1 MSEKKEFIRIHNTI
15 HFTNGQY
22 EIQEDVYPV
31 IIGSIYE
38 YHDIVG
44 VQFNRLKGK
53 LFNLIEASTIDEK
66 QRQAMKGL
74 VKDFCNSQYNN
85 VIGDLEYWITNMGFI
100 IEKTIPTCEPL
111 GSEQLK

>member
-1 MSEKKEFIRIHNTI
+1 MSKELVRINNTV
-15 HFTNGQY
+15 HYDNGKY
-22 EIQEDVYPV
+22 ETQENGCPM
-31 IIGSIYE
+31 ICGSIYE

-66 QRQAMKGL
+66 QRIAMKGL

-85 VIGDLEYWITNMGFI
+85 VIGDLEYWITNMGFE
-100 IEKTIPTCEPL
+100 IEKITQVAEPL
-111 GSEQLK
+111 DSENK

>member
-1 MSEKKEFIRIHNTI
+1 MSNQELVRINNTI
-15 HFTNGQY
+15 HFVDGRY
-22 EIQEDVYPV
+22 EKQEEGCPV
-31 IIGSIYE
+31 TGGSIYE

-66 QRQAMKGL
+66 QREAMKGL

-85 VIGDLEYWITNMGFI
+85 VIGDLEYWITNMGFE
-100 IEKTIPTCEPL
+100 IEKNIPTCNPL
-111 GSEQLK
+111 GSEQESK